1 MPISKGMSFGL
12 IIVYLVLAAVLVR
25 TLAFALHLGSPTCGG
40 CGRVFERR
48 TLGEPVCRCGH

>member
-1 MPISKGMSFGL
+1 MSFGL